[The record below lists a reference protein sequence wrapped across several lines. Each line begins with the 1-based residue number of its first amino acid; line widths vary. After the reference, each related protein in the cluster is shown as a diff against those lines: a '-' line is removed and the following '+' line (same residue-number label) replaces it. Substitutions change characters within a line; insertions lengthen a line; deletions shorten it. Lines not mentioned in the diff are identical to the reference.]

1 MKQSK
6 NNAIQGLRFWA
17 ITLIILS
24 HCGFLSQGGLGN
36 NIFFAMS
43 GFFVCQP
50 FTKDDY
56 EFRYFA
62 PKEFGRY
69 YIKRLVRIIPA
80 CWLCMFFATW
90 GLAFFDFRDFRSDN
104 SLLLNMFFI
113 KSKNHLWFL
122 QQEVFFYLVA
132 PFVILIIAV
141 FKKLLGKLQLNA
153 LQMNVAVFVLLNLL
167 VFVSYQLLPMAPAL
181 FLSGNGY
188 PSPLRLWLFIVGMAF
203 AYLLRIVK
211 LIAPTVSDG
220 ASHTLE
226 WVGSIYVVICLA
238 LTIISSDQFLSLLDS
253 KFTGFHVGWEYPVLI
268 TYMAGGAIMILC
280 LLSEDNI
287 LRRFLGNRLFTLI
300 GNVSFS
306 MYLLHFM
313 LMLHFTQLSAYRVF
327 LVVYLLSLAM
337 SMAIYTYVEQPLI
350 NKTKEFLN

>member
-24 HCGFLSQGGLGN
+24 HCGFLAQGGLGN

-50 FTKDDY
+50 FTQENFEY
-56 EFRYFA
+56 GYFS

-69 YIKRLVRIIPA
+69 YVKRLVRIIPA

-90 GLAFFDFRDFRSDN
+90 GLAFFDFRDFSTEN

-122 QQEVFFYLVA
+122 QQEVVFYIVA
-132 PFVILIIAV
+132 PFVILIIAA
-141 FKKLLGKLQLNA
+141 FKKLIGTLKLSA
-153 LQMNVAVFVLLNLL
+153 LQMNLAVFAFINLL
-167 VFVSYQLLPMAPAL
+167 VFVTYQILPQVPAL
-181 FLSGNGY
+181 FLYANGST
-188 PSPLRLWLFIVGMAF
+188 SPLRLWLFLVGMAF

-211 LIAPTVSDG
+211 LVKENVSEKTVGLCS
-220 ASHTLE
+220 AI
-226 WVGSIYVVICLA
+226 GSVYVVLCLV
-238 LTIISSDQFLSLLDS
+238 LSIVSSEQIMS
-253 KFTGFHVGWEYPVLI
+253 KIDARFTGYHVGWEHPVLI
-268 TYMAGGAIMILC
+268 TYMAALAIMILC
-280 LLSEDNI
+280 LLSEGNVV
-287 LRRFLGNRLFTLI
+287 RRFIGNRVFTLI

-313 LMLHFTQLSAYRVF
+313 LMLHFTELSTYRVF
-327 LVVYLLSLAM
+327 VIVYLLSLAM
-337 SMAIYTYVEQPLI
+337 SMAIYNYVEQPLI
-350 NKTKEFLN
+350 NKTKEYLN

>member
-24 HCGFLSQGGLGN
+24 HCGFLAQGGLGN

-50 FTKDDY
+50 FSQWDY
-56 EFRYFA
+56 EYSYFV
-62 PKEFGRY
+62 PKTYGSY

-90 GLAFFDFRDFRSDN
+90 GLAFFDFRDFSTEN

-122 QQEVFFYLVA
+122 QQEIVFYLVA
-132 PFVILIIAV
+132 PFLILLIAG
-141 FKKLLGKLQLNA
+141 FKKLLAFLKMSV
-153 LQMNVAVFVLLNLL
+153 LQMNLAVFAFLNLL
-167 VFVSYQLLPMAPAL
+167 VFVSYKLLPLAPAL
-181 FLSGNGY
+181 FLHANTTS
-188 PSPLRLWLFIVGMAF
+188 SPLRLWLFLIGMSF
-203 AYLLRIVK
+203 AYLLKIVK
-211 LIAPTVSDG
+211 LCKASASDSTIRLCSV
-220 ASHTLE
+220 A
-226 WVGSIYVVICLA
+226 GSVYIVICLI
-238 LTIISSDQFLSLLDS
+238 LSIISSDQILSLVDS
-253 KFTGFHVGWEYPVLI
+253 GLADYHVGWEHPVLI
-268 TYMAGGAIMILC
+268 TYMAGLAIMILC
-280 LLSEDNI
+280 LVPETNI
-287 LRRFLGNRLFTLI
+287 IRRFMGNRVFALI

-313 LMLHFTQLSAYRVF
+313 LMLHFTELSAYRMFV
-327 LVVYLLSLAM
+327 VVYLLSLAM
-337 SMAIYTYVEQPLI
+337 SIAIYNYVEQPII
-350 NKTKEFLN
+350 NKTKEYLN